1 MTYAILFKELS
12 KILDI
17 PSLQYIFSSLNFFLN
32 KVQCILVST
41 ENTLVYNFKSTQET
55 AGKVQSIIK
64 CLDIVI
70 C

>member
-12 KILDI
+12 KIRDI

>member
-1 MTYAILFKELS
+1 MTHAILFKELS

-17 PSLQYIFSSLNFFLN
+17 PSLQYIFSSLNFFLK

>member
-17 PSLQYIFSSLNFFLN
+17 PSLQYIFSSLNFLLN